1 MLNKSYNQIYLIYYK
16 SKIMKKLIIIALFLS
31 GAVFAQKKEHKHSLQ
46 GVTKVN
52 IESNTSVRVVASN
65 TTQLVIKQLDENGKH
80 NSNWNHDNHDKSK
93 DDKKKGLR
101 PIYPGGEDN
110 TDGFGFSISKDG
122 TTLIVRDLKSQFQR
136 HGGLEINLPKT
147 MNVSVD
153 AGNLGAIKLN
163 GFTGEVEA
171 ETNVGSIGMKNV
183 TGPITVHT
191 SVGSINIDFDKV
203 SQSSPITISSSVSE
217 IDVSIPG
224 NTKADLELR
233 TQGAVYTNFDFP
245 APPKKGLKRVSPT
258 KSIKASIN
266 GGGVKIKIKS
276 SMGTI
281 YLRKK

>member
-1 MLNKSYNQIYLIYYK
+1 
-16 SKIMKKLIIIALFLS
+16 MKKLIIIALFIS
-31 GAVFAQKKEHKHSLQ
+31 GAVFAQKKEYKHSLQ
-46 GVTKVN
+46 GVTKVY
-52 IESNTSVRVVASN
+52 IESNTSVNVIASN
-65 TTQLVIKQLDENGKH
+65 TTQLVIAQKNKEKKDYH
-80 NSNWNHDNHDKSK
+80 WNDDHEDKSK
-93 DDKKKGLR
+93 KDKKKGLR

-110 TDGFGFSISKDG
+110 TNGFGFSITKDG
-122 TTLIVRDLKSQFQR
+122 STLIVRDLKSQFQR
-136 HGGLEINLPKT
+136 HGGLEIKLPKT
-147 MNVSVD
+147 MNISVD
-153 AGNLGAIKLN
+153 SGNLGSIHLE
-163 GFTGEVEA
+163 GFTAEVEA
-171 ETNVGSIGMKNV
+171 ESNVGKINMKNV

-191 SVGSINIDFDKV
+191 SVGAINIDFDKV

>member
-1 MLNKSYNQIYLIYYK
+1 
-16 SKIMKKLIIIALFLS
+16 MKKLIIIALFLS
-31 GAVFAQKKEHKHSLQ
+31 GAVFAQKKEYKHSLQ
-46 GVTKVN
+46 GVNKVV
-52 IESNTSVRVVASN
+52 IESNTTVNVVATS
-65 TTQLVIKQLDENGKH
+65 TSQLVIKQVSKKGDH
-80 NSNWNHDNHDKSK
+80 NYSWNNDHDNDKSK
-93 DDKKKGLR
+93 EDKRKGLK

-110 TDGFGFSISKDG
+110 TNGFGFSISKDG
-122 TTLIVRDLKSQFQR
+122 TTLWVRDLKSQFQR

-147 MNVSVD
+147 MNISVD
-153 AGNLGAIKLN
+153 SGNLGSLKVD
-163 GFTGEVEA
+163 GFSGEVEA
-171 ETNVGSIGMKNV
+171 ESNVGAINMKNV
-183 TGPITVHT
+183 TGPLTIHT
-191 SVGSINIDFDKV
+191 SVGAINIDFDKV

>member
-1 MLNKSYNQIYLIYYK
+1 
-16 SKIMKKLIIIALFLS
+16 MKKLIVIALFLS
-31 GAVFAQKKEHKHSLQ
+31 GAVFAQQKEYKHSLQ
-46 GVTKVN
+46 GVTKVY
-52 IESNTSVRVVASN
+52 IESNTSVNVIASS
-65 TTQLVIKQLDENGKH
+65 TSQLVIKQSSKKNKEHHWG
-80 NSNWNHDNHDKSK
+80 NHEEDQSK
-93 DDKKKGLR
+93 KDKKKGLR

-110 TDGFGFSISKDG
+110 TNGFGFSISKDG

-147 MNVSVD
+147 MNISVD
-153 AGNLGAIKLN
+153 AGNLGGIKLS
-163 GFTGEVEA
+163 GFTAEVEA
-171 ETNVGSIGMKNV
+171 ETNVGAIKMNNV

-191 SVGSINIDFDKV
+191 SVGAINIDFDTV

>member
-1 MLNKSYNQIYLIYYK
+1 
-16 SKIMKKLIIIALFLS
+16 MKKLIIIALFLS
-31 GAVFAQKKEHKHSLQ
+31 GAVFAQKKEYKHSLQ
-46 GVTKVN
+46 GVNKVV
-52 IESNTSVRVVASN
+52 IESNTTVKVVATS
-65 TTQLVIKQLDENGKH
+65 TSQLVIKQVSKDGKH
-80 NSNWNHDNHDKSK
+80 NYNWSNDHDDKSK
-93 DDKKKGLR
+93 EDKRKGLK

-110 TDGFGFSISKDG
+110 TNGFGFSISKDG
-122 TTLIVRDLKSQFQR
+122 STLWVRDLKSQFQR

-147 MNVSVD
+147 MNISVD
-153 AGNLGAIKLN
+153 SGNLGSLKVD

-171 ETNVGSIGMKNV
+171 ESNVGAINMKNV
-183 TGPITVHT
+183 TGPLTIHT
-191 SVGSINIDFDKV
+191 SVGAINVDFDKV

-224 NTKADLELR
+224 STKADLELR